1 MRTMN
6 DEIIS
11 ILNGANKLPPST
23 NTALPN
29 HKNRETARLRA
40 EGSITSVR
48 KAMENI
54 KHIIDAVT
62 TDEKRIG
69 FGEDYNHGKSVIP
82 FICYK
87 TIERKLG
94 PATPFGKKKLDKPI
108 QEVVDGKLTGDAFQ
122 LDIKFF
128 ECVIEFNIFANNT
141 KEASEIL
148 EIFEDSLETYKGEL
162 KKSGIQD
169 LKMLREVSP
178 TTSSMHEY
186 YPSKT
191 ILYSFSLQKI
201 TSTRLSTLKNVSVIV
216 KENIQKANPKT
227 DELCN
232 FKFLEEM
239 ASANKLL

>member
-1 MRTMN
+1 MN
-6 DEIIS
+6 NEIIS
-11 ILNGANKLPPST
+11 ILNNANKLPPT
-23 NTALPN
+23 NNLSIPN
-29 HKNRETARLRA
+29 HKHRETARLRA
-40 EGSITSVR
+40 EGSITNVK

-54 KHIIDAVT
+54 KHILDAVV
-62 TDEKRIG
+62 TDDKHIG
-69 FGEDYNHGKSVIP
+69 FGEDYNHGKSSIP

-94 PATPFGKKKLDKPI
+94 AATPLAKKKLDKPI
-108 QEVVDGKLTGDAFQ
+108 QEIVDGKPTGDAFQ

-128 ECVIEFNIFANNT
+128 DCIIEFNIFANNT

-148 EIFEDSLETYKGEL
+148 EVFEDSLETYKGEL

-169 LKMLREVSP
+169 LRMLREVSP

-191 ILYSFSLQKI
+191 ILYFFSLQKI
-201 TSTRLSTLKNVSVIV
+201 TSTRLSTLKNVSVTV

-227 DELCN
+227 DELCD
-232 FKFLEEM
+232 FDFLEEM
-239 ASANKLL
+239 ASANQLL